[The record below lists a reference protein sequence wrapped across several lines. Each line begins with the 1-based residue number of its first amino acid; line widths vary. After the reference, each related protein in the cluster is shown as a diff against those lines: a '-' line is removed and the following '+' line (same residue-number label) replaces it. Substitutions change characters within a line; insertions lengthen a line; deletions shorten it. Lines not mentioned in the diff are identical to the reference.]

1 MLMLFGLRV
10 LNGWPHNS
18 QTIAK
23 ESSYLQNSRKFVHGI
38 LGTGLRL
45 AFVI

>member
-1 MLMLFGLRV
+1 MMLMLFGLRV

-23 ESSYLQNSRKFVHGI
+23 ESYLQNSRKFVHGI